1 MRFVLVHGGAH
12 CAWCWDRLLYEIDD
26 LGHQAIA
33 MDLPGHGS
41 RVRETSTIAGYRKA
55 VVELLD
61 PGDILVG
68 HSMGAMVATLAAD
81 VFQDIAHMVYLA
93 GPAPRNGSTMAAETA
108 VEYVGGS
115 LELDESEQWL
125 TKYMRFTASGDA
137 FYFDLEGATQC
148 LYNDCSPEL
157 AAWAHARM
165 TPQCLAVANE
175 PLSLPNFW
183 DLNIPKSYI
192 SCRRDRACPPRIS
205 SLHAQRLG
213 CPTWELDTSHSPF
226 LSKPREL
233 AELLI
238 KIATPTLSDA
248 RPTVSH
254 ITDRSGPAP
263 SAGSSRAG
271 GRVHG
276 DPVTK
281 SGEPSVK

>member
-1 MRFVLVHGGAH
+1 MFRAPPNPLPASERTGQRGPRFRSLAGNAERKATDMRFVLVHGGAH
-12 CAWCWDRLLYEIDD
+12 GAWCWDRLLSEIDD

-41 RVRETSTIAGYRKA
+41 RVRETSTIPGYREA

-68 HSMGAMVATLAAD
+68 HSMGATVATLAAD
-81 VFQDIAHMVYLA
+81 VFQDIAHMVYL
-93 GPAPRNGSTMAAETA
+93 
-108 VEYVGGS
+108 
-115 LELDESEQWL
+115 
-125 TKYMRFTASGDA
+125 
-137 FYFDLEGATQC
+137 EGATRC

-183 DLNIPKSYI
+183 ALNIPQSYI
-192 SCRRDRACPPRIS
+192 SCRQDRACPPRIS

-213 CPTWELDTSHSPF
+213 CSTWELDTSHSPF